1 MSIFIKLT
9 FFTCILDLKNK
20 DKEKVSIKLFIGN
33 SYSVLSSRSAATFQ
47 KVLSTSVYESETNV
61 LVHQLWFLKHICR
74 N

>member
-1 MSIFIKLT
+1 MSNINLT
-9 FFTCILDLKNK
+9 FVPELYNK

-33 SYSVLSSRSAATFQ
+33 RYSVLSSRSAATFQ